1 MNAENLP
8 SQSDFTDTMLD
19 YTLFYVYFGIGTW
32 ICAWIQTTFLMA
44 QSRVAQITGFSS
56 MVAPWTIGHRGV
68 GEVLN
73 HIFVSVNI
81 CYPQHCWAN
90 TIHPG
95 VQSVQKASMKISD

>member
-44 QSRVAQITGFSS
+44 QSRVAQISLFFL
-56 MVAPWTIGHRGV
+56 VWTILYGSSVDDWTPGV

-73 HIFVSVNI
+73 HIIDVCYSQHKSPDGAPVSNLAKKL
-81 CYPQHCWAN
+81 Q
-90 TIHPG
+90 
-95 VQSVQKASMKISD
+95 